1 MEARQTPN
9 GERPTGGT
17 GVNDMAKIKIDDALY
32 DRMKKVAQLAGY
44 SSADEFIIHV
54 LERELAELESGGTSD
69 DQVIDR
75 LKGLGYLE

>member
-1 MEARQTPN
+1 
-9 GERPTGGT
+9 
-17 GVNDMAKIKIDDALY
+17 MAKIKIDDALY
-32 DRMKKVAQLAGY
+32 ERMKKVAQLAGY

>member
-1 MEARQTPN
+1 
-9 GERPTGGT
+9 
-17 GVNDMAKIKIDDALY
+17 MAKIKIDDPLY